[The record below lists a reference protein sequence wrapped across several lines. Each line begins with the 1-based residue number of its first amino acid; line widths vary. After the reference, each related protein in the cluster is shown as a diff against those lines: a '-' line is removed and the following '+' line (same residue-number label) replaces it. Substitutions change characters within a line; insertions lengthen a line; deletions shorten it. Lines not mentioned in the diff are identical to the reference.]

1 MANRCTRIPEI
12 MMPREGT
19 DLSKWAV
26 IACDQYTSQ
35 PEYWA
40 ETDRIV
46 GDAPSTLR
54 LTLPE
59 VYLEDADVAS
69 HIERIHKTMQ
79 QYVQDGTLRTLPA
92 GAVLTER
99 WSGGSAPRRGIVL
112 AVDLEAYEYTPGS
125 ASLIRPTEKTV
136 VERIPPRLKV
146 REGACLELPHIM
158 ILIDDPDRRIIEPL
172 FEKTGSFSKLY
183 DTDLMQ
189 NGGHITGWFIPQG
202 KDTDAIE
209 SGLEALCDRETFNAK
224 YGCTD
229 AQALLPYA
237 VGDGNHSMATAKA
250 YWEEVKKGLTPE
262 EQENHPARFALA
274 EIVNIHDESIIIEP
288 IHRALFGI
296 DGEELLKSLTAF
308 YEAQG
313 CKAYVADNAPETEG
327 AHFYPFVSAEKNG
340 VFVVENPKWAIPV
353 ATIQTGLDAFLAEHK
368 DVKIDFI
375 HGADVV
381 VSLAEK
387 KGNFGFILPDIAKND
402 LFRGV
407 VFDGVL
413 PRKTFSMGE
422 AHEKRY
428 YLEAQAS
435 VKYKSVH
442 FRGRSRFGCA
452 FCFPVEHRS
461 PLLRAAQH
469 EGRREGERLVRRKRT
484 GQADPVLRPH
494 RADRAR
500 LDERIKH
507 CVPGTRRLDARR
519 LGARRTFLRLDT
531 RRLLL
536 PLGQVH
542 AQRFFP
548 CPSGLP
554 QCFGRQTPCK
564 AQPAALRL
572 GQTDIERRGSL
583 CFRVNAQDAR
593 RAELAVEHG
602 AHAAGLLPPVE
613 RACPPPFKIH
623 RRPHTHPP
631 IRKTRPSYYK
641 VRGLVFC

>member
-99 WSGGSAPRRGIVL
+99 WSGGSAPRHGIVL

-237 VGDGNHSMATAKA
+237 VGEGNHSMATRRAGEPSGSLCA
-250 YWEEVKKGLTPE
+250 RGDR
-262 EQENHPARFALA
+262 QHP
-274 EIVNIHDESIIIEP
+274 
-288 IHRALFGI
+288 
-296 DGEELLKSLTAF
+296 
-308 YEAQG
+308 
-313 CKAYVADNAPETEG
+313 
-327 AHFYPFVSAEKNG
+327 
-340 VFVVENPKWAIPV
+340 
-353 ATIQTGLDAFLAEHK
+353 
-368 DVKIDFI
+368 
-375 HGADVV
+375 
-381 VSLAEK
+381 
-387 KGNFGFILPDIAKND
+387 
-402 LFRGV
+402 
-407 VFDGVL
+407 
-413 PRKTFSMGE
+413 
-422 AHEKRY
+422 
-428 YLEAQAS
+428 
-435 VKYKSVH
+435 
-442 FRGRSRFGCA
+442 
-452 FCFPVEHRS
+452 
-461 PLLRAAQH
+461 
-469 EGRREGERLVRRKRT
+469 RREHH
-484 GQADPVLRPH
+484 H
-494 RADRAR
+494 RADPPRT
-500 LDERIKH
+500 
-507 CVPGTRRLDARR
+507 VRRR
-519 LGARRTFLRLDT
+519 
-531 RRLLL
+531 
-536 PLGQVH
+536 
-542 AQRFFP
+542 
-548 CPSGLP
+548 
-554 QCFGRQTPCK
+554 
-564 AQPAALRL
+564 
-572 GQTDIERRGSL
+572 RRGAAEVSH
-583 CFRVNAQDAR
+583 RV
-593 RAELAVEHG
+593 L
-602 AHAAGLLPPVE
+602 
-613 RACPPPFKIH
+613 
-623 RRPHTHPP
+623 
-631 IRKTRPSYYK
+631 
-641 VRGLVFC
+641 